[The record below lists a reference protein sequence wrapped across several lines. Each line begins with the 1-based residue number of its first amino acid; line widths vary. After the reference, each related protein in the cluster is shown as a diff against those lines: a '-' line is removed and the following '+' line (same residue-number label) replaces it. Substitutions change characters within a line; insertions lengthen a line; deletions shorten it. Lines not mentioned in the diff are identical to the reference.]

1 MLPEK
6 LRTSGT
12 KYKGVPIGCPL
23 GNISKSRS
31 FGQVD
36 KKSILGLKKIRKE
49 ADCACV
55 ICVCAYIENHCPSC
69 PLVLKIDW
77 FIGTAGD
84 RKCGKI

>member
-1 MLPEK
+1 M
-6 LRTSGT
+6 
-12 KYKGVPIGCPL
+12 
-23 GNISKSRS
+23 
-31 FGQVD
+31 D